1 MIRRGIA
8 IAVGAF
14 ALMASTATLA
24 KPPQSI
30 TDAVRERAIKAG
42 FDGAILI
49 GEKDGSYSI
58 ITTGDKAV
66 APDAVWRWASITKQ
80 LTAILAMQEV
90 AVGRLDLDAP
100 VSRYWPEWKA
110 KNASS
115 IRIRDLL
122 LHNSGLPQP
131 DASTPD
137 IDGVPAFYRSGAV
150 SPQTSANA
158 FCAGEP
164 RAAAPAEFDYNNCD
178 SIVLGEVLARV
189 TGKPFDKLLR
199 DRFARK
205 LKMKKFGVF
214 GLASPAHPHVQP
226 IGEFANLDPLLN
238 LGVYGASGGA
248 YGTIADLWKFDR
260 ALLGGKLVPATERQQ
275 MWASASEN
283 GYYGFFQWIYPA
295 PLAGCEKSVQ
305 IVERQGL
312 IGGIELRNYL
322 LPETGRALILFS
334 RKRPTELGDP
344 WEGRGFAYDLLG
356 SVNCRGE
363 NS

>member
-1 MIRRGIA
+1 MLKNVPA
-8 IAVGAF
+8 LAA
-14 ALMASTATLA
+14 ALMSLLAPSATLA
-24 KPPQSI
+24 KPSEA
-30 TDAVRERAIKAG
+30 TMSAVRERAVEAG
-42 FDGAILI
+42 FDGAILV
-49 GEKDGSYSI
+49 GEPDGSFSV
-58 ITTGDKAV
+58 ITTGKKPV
-66 APDAVWRWASITKQ
+66 AADAVWRWASITKQ

-90 AVGRLDLDAP
+90 AAGRLDLEAP
-100 VSRYWPEWKA
+100 VARYWPDWKA

-131 DASTPD
+131 DTSTPD
-137 IDGVPAFYRSGAV
+137 SDGVPAFYRSNAV
-150 SPQTSANA
+150 LPQTSAAA

-164 RAAAPAEFDYNNCD
+164 RAAAPADFDYNNCD
-178 SIVLGEVLARV
+178 SIVLGEVLTRV
-189 TGKPFDKLLR
+189 TGKPFNTLVR

-205 LKMKKFGVF
+205 LKMKKFGMF
-214 GLASPAHPHVQP
+214 GLGSPVHPHVQP

-248 YGTIADLWKFDR
+248 YGTITDLWHFDR
-260 ALLGGKLVPATERQQ
+260 ALLGGRLVSAKEREL
-275 MWASASEN
+275 MWASTREN

-295 PLAGCEKSVQ
+295 PLAGCEKPVR

-322 LPETGRALILFS
+322 LPELGRGVIMFS

-344 WEGRGFAYDLLG
+344 WEGKGFAFDVLS
-356 SVNCRGE
+356 SVVCQRKDK
-363 NS
+363 